1 MQIKP
6 TVAVLLATYKP
17 FPYIV
22 EQIESLRFQEDVDLT
37 VFWGDDGSSLI
48 EINELESLL
57 EGMAYKKFSFDHVGA
72 SQNFINLLKNA
83 EGFQYYAFCDQDD
96 VWDRRKLIS
105 QINLIDSTPEE
116 IRGVHS
122 HPDLMKNGKIR
133 VSKVKCTVNEPKF
146 FALTNCCQGCTLLI
160 NSRARIATLEDIPNV
175 ITWHDW
181 YVALVIVS
189 RGKLLKSDASLVKYR
204 LHSNNAIGTQSL
216 IKKILRIIFGVRGLR
231 VAQITFLLSSQGHK
245 MNPDIKMEFKE
256 ILDSFS
262 GSAINR
268 FRFLLRIKKIRNSRI
283 EDFAFKLRCFLIT
296 P

>member
-1 MQIKP
+1 M
-6 TVAVLLATYKP
+6 
-17 FPYIV
+17 
-22 EQIESLRFQEDVDLT
+22 S
-37 VFWGDDGSSLI
+37 
-48 EINELESLL
+48 
-57 EGMAYKKFSFDHVGA
+57 YKKFSFDHVGA

-133 VSKVKCTVNEPKF
+133 VSKVKCIVNEPKF

-189 RGKLLKSDASLVKYR
+189 RGKLLKSNASLVKYR

-268 FRFLLRIKKIRNSRI
+268 FRFLIRIKKIRNSRI